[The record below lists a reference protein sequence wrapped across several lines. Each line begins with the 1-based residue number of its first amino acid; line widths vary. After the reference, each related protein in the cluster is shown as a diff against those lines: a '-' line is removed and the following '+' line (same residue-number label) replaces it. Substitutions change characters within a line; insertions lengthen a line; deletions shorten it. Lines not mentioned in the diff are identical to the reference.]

1 MGCGTFL
8 GIRRLR
14 ALLSAKRDLVRL
26 KEAEKGLEET
36 AAVD

>member
-1 MGCGTFL
+1 
-8 GIRRLR
+8 LR